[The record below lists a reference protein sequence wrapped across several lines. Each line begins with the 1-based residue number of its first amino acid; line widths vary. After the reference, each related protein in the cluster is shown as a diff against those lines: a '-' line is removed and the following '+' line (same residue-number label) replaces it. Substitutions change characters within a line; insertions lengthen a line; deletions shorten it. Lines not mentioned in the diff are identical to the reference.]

1 MSALPLYLLRPGLQ
15 RSADGKSF
23 DVVVD
28 PLELTR
34 SVTSKDGRREISYS
48 ESHATSTSFKFPFS
62 LPKLSQGDAP
72 SSLANIL
79 TGAHTLEELE
89 ASLKEAARAW
99 SGCKDFLDSEVTKV
113 LMDDDG
119 ALQLQL
125 QMTRVEVANGVG
137 QEIDALLNTVSI
149 LQKHAKGTAA
159 KTGKT
164 EYCEIH
170 ETMPA
175 ILTAMTSI
183 GTDKIRRHTAVAL
196 KQSGEFSKT
205 VRDILSED
213 ERGRREAQWMVG
225 LAECTSNLD
234 SIVNDTKTGGIV
246 NDKWTALGR
255 SASAPD
261 VLEVIRTWHESD
273 KTLGESAAAEGLEVL
288 AGRAVEKARAL
299 QELIDA
305 LKSSVDPA

>member
-1 MSALPLYLLRPGLQ
+1 M
-15 RSADGKSF
+15 
-23 DVVVD
+23 
-28 PLELTR
+28 LT
-34 SVTSKDGRREISYS
+34 
-48 ESHATSTSFKFPFS
+48 H
-62 LPKLSQGDAP
+62 Q
-72 SSLANIL
+72 
-79 TGAHTLEELE
+79 
-89 ASLKEAARAW
+89 
-99 SGCKDFLDSEVTKV
+99 
-113 LMDDDG
+113 DG

-213 ERGRREAQWMVG
+213 ERVRSESLIGICEM
-225 LAECTSNLD
+225 AEMYSEKVSGAPRSTVDGGAGGSELWTQLRGMSLGEMRQCTSNLD

-273 KTLGESAAAEGLEVL
+273 KTLVESAAAEGL
-288 AGRAVEKARAL
+288 
-299 QELIDA
+299 
-305 LKSSVDPA
+305 